1 MDMGASVIAR
11 LKNKAKETGKP
22 FQLHLQLFCQ
32 EEFLRRLAAS
42 RYAENLV
49 LKGGLFIYTLTNF
62 ESRATVDIDFLLR
75 QFPGTIE
82 DIKRMVDEIIATD
95 SDNDFITFSSRGFE
109 TISPQRKYTGVS
121 FQLVGQIKN
130 TRTPFDVDFGVGDV
144 IVPNSHRRAI
154 PVQLDGFD
162 VPEVLTYSLESTIAE
177 KFDALLQRLELTS
190 RMKDIYDIYYLSS
203 MFDFDGR
210 ALQQA
215 VFETHQH
222 GIHHELVKILG
233 RLRYRTSYGQN
244 VLQHSIEVSHIA
256 GMMAAEL
263 GADVQAAKRAGLL
276 HDIGKA
282 LDHEFEG
289 THVALGV
296 EYARKYREKED
307 IIHAIQA
314 HHGDVECKTLVACL
328 VQAADAISAA
338 RPGARRENL
347 ENYIKRLEKLE
358 EITGTYPG
366 VEKSYAIQAGREVRV
381 MVKPEQVSEDQMVIL
396 ARELAKR
403 IENELEYP
411 GQIKVHVL
419 RETKVVEYAK

>member
-82 DIKRMVDEIIATD
+82 DIKRMVDEIIAVD
-95 SDNDFITFSSRGFE
+95 SGNDFITFSSRGFE

-121 FQLVGQIKN
+121 FQLIGQIKN

-144 IVPNSHRRAI
+144 IVPNSHKRTI
-154 PVQLDGFD
+154 PVQLVGFE

-215 VFETHQH
+215 VFETLQNRGTAYDRDSFDRVIALADNKDIQVRWRQYLRRLKMPELALDDVMH
-222 GIHHELVKILG
+222 GIEAFLRPVWNAIINESELMLTWQS
-233 RLRYRTSYGQN
+233 RS
-244 VLQHSIEVSHIA
+244 
-256 GMMAAEL
+256 
-263 GADVQAAKRAGLL
+263 
-276 HDIGKA
+276 
-282 LDHEFEG
+282 
-289 THVALGV
+289 GV
-296 EYARKYREKED
+296 WSNS
-307 IIHAIQA
+307 Q
-314 HHGDVECKTLVACL
+314 
-328 VQAADAISAA
+328 
-338 RPGARRENL
+338 
-347 ENYIKRLEKLE
+347 
-358 EITGTYPG
+358 
-366 VEKSYAIQAGREVRV
+366 
-381 MVKPEQVSEDQMVIL
+381 
-396 ARELAKR
+396 
-403 IENELEYP
+403 
-411 GQIKVHVL
+411 
-419 RETKVVEYAK
+419 

>member
-1 MDMGASVIAR
+1 MDMGASVIVR
-11 LKNKAKETGKP
+11 LKNKSKETGKP

-62 ESRATVDIDFLLR
+62 ESRATVDVDFLLR

-82 DIKRMVDEIIATD
+82 DIKRMVDEIIAVD
-95 SDNDFITFSSRGFE
+95 SGNDFITFSSRGFE

-144 IVPNSHRRAI
+144 IVPNSHKRTI

-203 MFDFDGR
+203 MFNFDGR

-215 VFETHQH
+215 VFETLQNR
-222 GIHHELVKILG
+222 GTAYERDSFDRVIALAENKDIQVRWRQYLRRLKMPELALDDVM
-233 RLRYRTSYGQN
+233 
-244 VLQHSIEVSHIA
+244 HSIDRYLRPVWNAIINES
-256 GMMAAEL
+256 EL
-263 GADVQAAKRAGLL
+263 TLTWQSQSGAWNN
-276 HDIGKA
+276 GK
-282 LDHEFEG
+282 
-289 THVALGV
+289 
-296 EYARKYREKED
+296 
-307 IIHAIQA
+307 
-314 HHGDVECKTLVACL
+314 
-328 VQAADAISAA
+328 
-338 RPGARRENL
+338 
-347 ENYIKRLEKLE
+347 
-358 EITGTYPG
+358 
-366 VEKSYAIQAGREVRV
+366 
-381 MVKPEQVSEDQMVIL
+381 
-396 ARELAKR
+396 
-403 IENELEYP
+403 
-411 GQIKVHVL
+411 
-419 RETKVVEYAK
+419 

>member
-11 LKNKAKETGKP
+11 LKNKAKETGKS

-75 QFPGTIE
+75 HFPGTIE
-82 DIKRMVDEIIATD
+82 DIKRMVDEIIAVD
-95 SDNDFITFSSRGFE
+95 SGNDFITFSSRGFE

-144 IVPNSHRRAI
+144 IVPNSHKRTI
-154 PVQLDGFD
+154 PVQLDGFE

-210 ALQQA
+210 VLQQA
-215 VFETHQH
+215 VFETLQNR
-222 GIHHELVKILG
+222 GTAYEWDSFDRVIALAENKDIQVRWRQYLRRLKMPELVLDD
-233 RLRYRTSYGQN
+233 
-244 VLQHSIEVSHIA
+244 VMHSIDAFLRPVWNAIINEQ
-256 GMMAAEL
+256 EL
-263 GADVQAAKRAGLL
+263 FLRWKCESAVW
-276 HDIGKA
+276 
-282 LDHEFEG
+282 FE
-289 THVALGV
+289 
-296 EYARKYREKED
+296 
-307 IIHAIQA
+307 
-314 HHGDVECKTLVACL
+314 
-328 VQAADAISAA
+328 
-338 RPGARRENL
+338 P
-347 ENYIKRLEKLE
+347 
-358 EITGTYPG
+358 
-366 VEKSYAIQAGREVRV
+366 
-381 MVKPEQVSEDQMVIL
+381 
-396 ARELAKR
+396 
-403 IENELEYP
+403 
-411 GQIKVHVL
+411 
-419 RETKVVEYAK
+419 

>member
-11 LKNKAKETGKP
+11 LKNKAKETGKS

-42 RYAENLV
+42 RYVENLV

-82 DIKRMVDEIIATD
+82 DIKRMVDEIIAVD
-95 SDNDFITFSSRGFE
+95 SGNDFITFSSRGFE

-144 IVPNSHRRAI
+144 IVPNSHKRTI
-154 PVQLDGFD
+154 PVQLDGFE

-215 VFETHQH
+215 VFETLQNR
-222 GIHHELVKILG
+222 GTAYEWDSFDRVIALAENKDIQVRWRQYLRRLKMPELVLDD
-233 RLRYRTSYGQN
+233 
-244 VLQHSIEVSHIA
+244 VMHSIDAFLRPVWNAIINEQ
-256 GMMAAEL
+256 EL
-263 GADVQAAKRAGLL
+263 FLRWKCESAVW
-276 HDIGKA
+276 
-282 LDHEFEG
+282 FE
-289 THVALGV
+289 
-296 EYARKYREKED
+296 
-307 IIHAIQA
+307 
-314 HHGDVECKTLVACL
+314 
-328 VQAADAISAA
+328 
-338 RPGARRENL
+338 P
-347 ENYIKRLEKLE
+347 
-358 EITGTYPG
+358 
-366 VEKSYAIQAGREVRV
+366 
-381 MVKPEQVSEDQMVIL
+381 
-396 ARELAKR
+396 
-403 IENELEYP
+403 
-411 GQIKVHVL
+411 
-419 RETKVVEYAK
+419 

>member
-11 LKNKAKETGKP
+11 LKNKAKETGKS
-22 FQLHLQLFCQ
+22 FQLHFQLFCQ

-82 DIKRMVDEIIATD
+82 DIKRMVDEIIAVD
-95 SDNDFITFSSRGFE
+95 SGNDFITFSSRGFE

-144 IVPNSHRRAI
+144 IVPNSHKRTI
-154 PVQLDGFD
+154 PVQLDGFE

-215 VFETHQH
+215 VFETLQNR
-222 GIHHELVKILG
+222 GTAYEWDSFDRVIALAENKDIQVRWRQYLRRLKMPELVLDD
-233 RLRYRTSYGQN
+233 
-244 VLQHSIEVSHIA
+244 VMHSIDAFLRPVWNAIINEQ
-256 GMMAAEL
+256 EL
-263 GADVQAAKRAGLL
+263 FLRWKCESAVW
-276 HDIGKA
+276 
-282 LDHEFEG
+282 FE
-289 THVALGV
+289 
-296 EYARKYREKED
+296 
-307 IIHAIQA
+307 
-314 HHGDVECKTLVACL
+314 
-328 VQAADAISAA
+328 
-338 RPGARRENL
+338 P
-347 ENYIKRLEKLE
+347 
-358 EITGTYPG
+358 
-366 VEKSYAIQAGREVRV
+366 
-381 MVKPEQVSEDQMVIL
+381 
-396 ARELAKR
+396 
-403 IENELEYP
+403 
-411 GQIKVHVL
+411 
-419 RETKVVEYAK
+419 

>member
-82 DIKRMVDEIIATD
+82 DIKRMVDEIIAVD
-95 SDNDFITFSSRGFE
+95 SGNDFITFSSRGFE
-109 TISPQRKYTGVS
+109 MISPQRKYKGVS

-144 IVPNSHRRAI
+144 IVPTSHKRTI

-177 KFDALLQRLELTS
+177 KLDALLQRLELTS

-203 MFDFDGR
+203 MFDFDGM

-215 VFETHQH
+215 IFETLQNR
-222 GIHHELVKILG
+222 GTAYERDSFDRVIALADNKDIQVRWRQYLRRLKMPEL
-233 RLRYRTSYGQN
+233 
-244 VLQHSIEVSHIA
+244 
-256 GMMAAEL
+256 
-263 GADVQAAKRAGLL
+263 
-276 HDIGKA
+276 A
-282 LDHEFEG
+282 LD
-289 THVALGV
+289 
-296 EYARKYREKED
+296 
-307 IIHAIQA
+307 
-314 HHGDVECKTLVACL
+314 DVMHSVDSYLRPVW
-328 VQAADAISAA
+328 DAIINESELTLAWQSQS
-338 RPGARRENL
+338 GAWKN
-347 ENYIKRLEKLE
+347 
-358 EITGTYPG
+358 G
-366 VEKSYAIQAGREVRV
+366 
-381 MVKPEQVSEDQMVIL
+381 
-396 ARELAKR
+396 
-403 IENELEYP
+403 
-411 GQIKVHVL
+411 
-419 RETKVVEYAK
+419 

>member
-11 LKNKAKETGKP
+11 LKNKAKETDKP

-32 EEFLRRLAAS
+32 EEFLRRLASS

-75 QFPGTIE
+75 LFPGTIE
-82 DIKRMVDEIIATD
+82 DIKRMVDEIIAVD
-95 SDNDFITFSSRGFE
+95 SGNDFITFSSRGFE

-144 IVPNSHRRAI
+144 IVPSSQKRTI

-162 VPEVLTYSLESTIAE
+162 VPEILTYSLESTIAE

-215 VFETHQH
+215 VFETLQNR
-222 GIHHELVKILG
+222 G
-233 RLRYRTSYGQN
+233 TSYEKDSFDRVIALSGNKEIQTRWRQYLRRMKMPELQLDDVMERVDCFLRPVWDAMIRQEELLAQWDYKN
-244 VLQHSIEVSHIA
+244 VKW
-256 GMMAAEL
+256 M
-263 GADVQAAKRAGLL
+263 
-276 HDIGKA
+276 
-282 LDHEFEG
+282 
-289 THVALGV
+289 
-296 EYARKYREKED
+296 
-307 IIHAIQA
+307 
-314 HHGDVECKTLVACL
+314 
-328 VQAADAISAA
+328 
-338 RPGARRENL
+338 
-347 ENYIKRLEKLE
+347 
-358 EITGTYPG
+358 
-366 VEKSYAIQAGREVRV
+366 
-381 MVKPEQVSEDQMVIL
+381 
-396 ARELAKR
+396 
-403 IENELEYP
+403 
-411 GQIKVHVL
+411 
-419 RETKVVEYAK
+419 

>member
-11 LKNKAKETGKP
+11 LKNKAKETGKS

-82 DIKRMVDEIIATD
+82 DIKRMVDEIIAVD
-95 SDNDFITFSSRGFE
+95 SGNDFITFSSRGFE

-144 IVPNSHRRAI
+144 IVPNSHKRTI
-154 PVQLDGFD
+154 PVQLDGFE

-210 ALQQA
+210 VLQQA
-215 VFETHQH
+215 VFETLQNR
-222 GIHHELVKILG
+222 GTAYEWDSFDRVIALAENKDIQVRWRQYLRRLKMPELVLDD
-233 RLRYRTSYGQN
+233 
-244 VLQHSIEVSHIA
+244 VMHSIDAFLRPVWNAIINEQ
-256 GMMAAEL
+256 EL
-263 GADVQAAKRAGLL
+263 FLGWKCESAVW
-276 HDIGKA
+276 
-282 LDHEFEG
+282 FE
-289 THVALGV
+289 
-296 EYARKYREKED
+296 
-307 IIHAIQA
+307 
-314 HHGDVECKTLVACL
+314 
-328 VQAADAISAA
+328 
-338 RPGARRENL
+338 P
-347 ENYIKRLEKLE
+347 
-358 EITGTYPG
+358 
-366 VEKSYAIQAGREVRV
+366 
-381 MVKPEQVSEDQMVIL
+381 
-396 ARELAKR
+396 
-403 IENELEYP
+403 
-411 GQIKVHVL
+411 
-419 RETKVVEYAK
+419 

>member
-11 LKNKAKETGKP
+11 LKNKAKETGKS

-42 RYAENLV
+42 RYVENLV

-82 DIKRMVDEIIATD
+82 DIKRMVDEIIAVE
-95 SDNDFITFSSRGFE
+95 SGNDFITFSSRGFE

-144 IVPNSHRRAI
+144 IVPNSHKRTI
-154 PVQLDGFD
+154 PVQLDGFE

-210 ALQQA
+210 VLQQA
-215 VFETHQH
+215 VFETLQNR
-222 GIHHELVKILG
+222 GTVYEWDSFDRVIALAENKDIQVRWRQYLRRLKMPELVLDD
-233 RLRYRTSYGQN
+233 
-244 VLQHSIEVSHIA
+244 VMHSIDAFLRPVWNAIINEQ
-256 GMMAAEL
+256 EL
-263 GADVQAAKRAGLL
+263 FLGWKCESAVW
-276 HDIGKA
+276 
-282 LDHEFEG
+282 FE
-289 THVALGV
+289 
-296 EYARKYREKED
+296 
-307 IIHAIQA
+307 
-314 HHGDVECKTLVACL
+314 
-328 VQAADAISAA
+328 
-338 RPGARRENL
+338 P
-347 ENYIKRLEKLE
+347 
-358 EITGTYPG
+358 
-366 VEKSYAIQAGREVRV
+366 
-381 MVKPEQVSEDQMVIL
+381 
-396 ARELAKR
+396 
-403 IENELEYP
+403 
-411 GQIKVHVL
+411 
-419 RETKVVEYAK
+419 

>member
-82 DIKRMVDEIIATD
+82 DIKRMVDEIIAVN
-95 SDNDFITFSSRGFE
+95 SGNDFITFSSRGFE
-109 TISPQRKYTGVS
+109 TISPQRKYNGVS

-144 IVPNSHRRAI
+144 IVPNSHKRTI
-154 PVQLDGFD
+154 PVQLDGFE

-215 VFETHQH
+215 VFETLQNRGTTYERDSFDRVIALADNKDIQVRWRQYLRRLKMPELALDDVMH
-222 GIHHELVKILG
+222 GIEAFLRPVWNAIINESELMLTWQS
-233 RLRYRTSYGQN
+233 RS
-244 VLQHSIEVSHIA
+244 
-256 GMMAAEL
+256 
-263 GADVQAAKRAGLL
+263 
-276 HDIGKA
+276 
-282 LDHEFEG
+282 
-289 THVALGV
+289 GV
-296 EYARKYREKED
+296 WSNN
-307 IIHAIQA
+307 Q
-314 HHGDVECKTLVACL
+314 
-328 VQAADAISAA
+328 
-338 RPGARRENL
+338 
-347 ENYIKRLEKLE
+347 
-358 EITGTYPG
+358 
-366 VEKSYAIQAGREVRV
+366 
-381 MVKPEQVSEDQMVIL
+381 
-396 ARELAKR
+396 
-403 IENELEYP
+403 
-411 GQIKVHVL
+411 
-419 RETKVVEYAK
+419 

>member
-11 LKNKAKETGKP
+11 LKNKSKETGKP

-82 DIKRMVDEIIATD
+82 DIKRMVDEIIAVD
-95 SDNDFITFSSRGFE
+95 SGNDFITFSSKGFE

-144 IVPNSHRRAI
+144 IVPNSHKRTI
-154 PVQLDGFD
+154 PVQLDGFE

-215 VFETHQH
+215 VFETLQNR
-222 GIHHELVKILG
+222 GTAYERGSFDRVIALAENKDIQVRWRQYLRRLKMPEL
-233 RLRYRTSYGQN
+233 
-244 VLQHSIEVSHIA
+244 
-256 GMMAAEL
+256 
-263 GADVQAAKRAGLL
+263 
-276 HDIGKA
+276 A
-282 LDHEFEG
+282 LDDVMRSIDAFLRP
-289 THVALGV
+289 VWNA
-296 EYARKYREKED
+296 
-307 IIHAIQA
+307 IIDEQELFLEWKCA
-314 HHGDVECKTLVACL
+314 
-328 VQAADAISAA
+328 SA
-338 RPGARRENL
+338 
-347 ENYIKRLEKLE
+347 
-358 EITGTYPG
+358 
-366 VEKSYAIQAGREVRV
+366 VW
-381 MVKPEQVSEDQMVIL
+381 SEPKFD
-396 ARELAKR
+396 
-403 IENELEYP
+403 
-411 GQIKVHVL
+411 
-419 RETKVVEYAK
+419 

>member
-11 LKNKAKETGKP
+11 LKNKAKETGKS

-82 DIKRMVDEIIATD
+82 DIKRMVDEIIAVD
-95 SDNDFITFSSRGFE
+95 SGNDFITFSSRGFE

-144 IVPNSHRRAI
+144 IVPNSHKRTI
-154 PVQLDGFD
+154 PVQLDGFE

-215 VFETHQH
+215 VFETLQNR
-222 GIHHELVKILG
+222 GTAYEWDSFDRVIALAENKDIQVRWRQYLRRLKMPELVLDD
-233 RLRYRTSYGQN
+233 
-244 VLQHSIEVSHIA
+244 VMHSIDAFLRPVWNAIINEQ
-256 GMMAAEL
+256 EL
-263 GADVQAAKRAGLL
+263 FLGWKCESAVW
-276 HDIGKA
+276 
-282 LDHEFEG
+282 FE
-289 THVALGV
+289 
-296 EYARKYREKED
+296 
-307 IIHAIQA
+307 
-314 HHGDVECKTLVACL
+314 
-328 VQAADAISAA
+328 
-338 RPGARRENL
+338 P
-347 ENYIKRLEKLE
+347 
-358 EITGTYPG
+358 
-366 VEKSYAIQAGREVRV
+366 
-381 MVKPEQVSEDQMVIL
+381 
-396 ARELAKR
+396 
-403 IENELEYP
+403 
-411 GQIKVHVL
+411 
-419 RETKVVEYAK
+419 